1 MDVCGTGA
9 VHELGYGEMPRAVV
23 FRGTKELQ
31 KAEVQAQLG
40 LKPILGGGAGVRTQ
54 GVPGSTP
61 RAGGAGGIGRYLLS
75 VGEHD
80 FALESAIEDL
90 QVHMAHISRS
100 SWVTGTL

>member
-1 MDVCGTGA
+1 MHVSRTGA

-40 LKPILGGGAGVRTQ
+40 LNPALGGGGGVRTQ

-61 RAGGAGGIGRYLLS
+61 RAGGAGAIGRYLLS

-90 QVHMAHISRS
+90 QVRIAR
-100 SWVTGTL
+100 VRNP